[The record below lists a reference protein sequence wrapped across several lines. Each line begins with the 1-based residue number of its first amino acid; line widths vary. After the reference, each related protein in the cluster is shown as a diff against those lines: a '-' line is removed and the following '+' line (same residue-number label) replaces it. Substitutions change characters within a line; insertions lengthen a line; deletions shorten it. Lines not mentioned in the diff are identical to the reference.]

1 MTSDH
6 VQQRIVLLLSDVHDA
21 ARSGDWAAVKEKTE
35 QVLHLNPFNH
45 DARAY
50 WSLARNGGVSPEEPL
65 EVRIAGQ
72 LDTARIAVAAQGW
85 DAALDAGQNVLGLDP
100 ANAEAKGHIR
110 AAQEA
115 LATPAKRSRGRQPQP
130 APAPRRVREDAEP
143 AVADYVFVDSNFLT
157 KALAGLVAVVSIL
170 YLAAAGLYF
179 YGAGVVE
186 KVDRG
191 EATAS
196 DASRFDDTATL
207 MARLLVLGFVSGV
220 VLLLIWVY
228 RESTNARAM
237 GFKTM
242 ASPAISVLLCVVLGT
257 LGSYLVLRD
266 LLHRLRGSLSVASE
280 ALLVA
285 WFLSAAAGLSLG
297 FQSIRHPADNSE
309 WAHFLMLACYGSVL
323 LALAGLLLAY
333 SIRRGHRDL
342 MDRYLRPN
350 RAPRAETADSVA
362 A

>member
-1 MTSDH
+1 
-6 VQQRIVLLLSDVHDA
+6 
-21 ARSGDWAAVKEKTE
+21 
-35 QVLHLNPFNH
+35 
-45 DARAY
+45 
-50 WSLARNGGVSPEEPL
+50 
-65 EVRIAGQ
+65 
-72 LDTARIAVAAQGW
+72 
-85 DAALDAGQNVLGLDP
+85 
-100 ANAEAKGHIR
+100 
-110 AAQEA
+110 
-115 LATPAKRSRGRQPQP
+115 
-130 APAPRRVREDAEP
+130 
-143 AVADYVFVDSNFLT
+143 VDSNFLT
-157 KALAGLVAVVSIL
+157 KALSGLIAVVSIL

-196 DASRFDDTATL
+196 DAGRFDDTATL
-207 MARLLVLGFVSGV
+207 MARLLVLGFVAGF

-237 GFKTM
+237 GVKTM
-242 ASPAISVLLCVVLGT
+242 ASPAISVLLCIVLGT

-266 LLHRLRGSLSVASE
+266 LLHRLRGSLSLAGE

-285 WFLSAAAGLSLG
+285 WFFSAAAGLSLG